1 MVHWQA
7 DKTSGDLG
15 GGAGGG
21 GAGCGKAA
29 GCLGCRGQADLR
41 GNRLRVDDA
50 IATLG
55 ETPSLTQE
63 SVRKCAR
70 DQQVSCI
77 VPSLAPPPQAVP
89 QHSKEG
95 CPARVNTSGSTPLQ
109 LNRCTETKK

>member
-41 GNRLRVDDA
+41 GNRLRVDAA

-63 SVRKCAR
+63 SDGTSRGAALF
-70 DQQVSCI
+70 
-77 VPSLAPPPQAVP
+77 PLAPPPQAVR
-89 QHSKEG
+89 QRGKDG
-95 CPARVNTSGSTPLQ
+95 CPAGVNT
-109 LNRCTETKK
+109 